1 MFYTRSER
9 EQIVSTIFDKIYN
22 YTNRNGMFIV
32 CNNDEFSFIKH
43 LKDICNKYV
52 EMNDN
57 NMDYGGV
64 ILFTEINK
72 KIHYILPANKKHPLL
87 FNII

>member
-9 EQIVSTIFDKIYN
+9 EQIVSTMFNKIYN

-32 CNNDEFSFIKH
+32 CDNNEFSFIKH
-43 LKDICNKYV
+43 LKDVCSKYV

-57 NMDYGGV
+57 NMEYGGV

-72 KIHYILPANKKHPLL
+72 KIHYILPANKNHQLL
-87 FNII
+87 FNIV